1 VSPLFAGFLTALG
14 AGLLIGLVRERRRND
29 ADSGPSSAGL
39 RTHALAA
46 LSAAVAWQLDPRVF
60 LALFVV
66 SGALV
71 AISYHRTAQADVGLT
86 SEFALVLTVLIGA
99 LAMVVPGLA
108 SGLAVVAA
116 ILLHLRNELHH
127 LGREL
132 ISEHELHDGLLL
144 AAAVLVVLPL
154 LPTEAADPWGVIVP
168 SELWT
173 LVAIVMAAGMAG
185 EVALRTVGARFGLP
199 VAGFFA
205 GFASST
211 AATASYGR
219 WARSHPALLPF
230 TVSAALLANVAT
242 LILLAVVLAAGSPEL
257 LRGTAWP
264 LAAAGGTLL
273 VAGAAGILRRRS
285 HATEPPASEMPQV
298 FKLSHALLLVGFV
311 AALLI
316 LSAVLSA
323 RIGDR
328 GALAAAAVAGMVE
341 LQGAAL
347 AIGQLT
353 EIGRM
358 PLADARWGVVVLLAS
373 SSAAKAVL
381 AFMSGGRAYGIRVAA
396 GLGTAVVAAVLA
408 ARLTMS

>member
-1 VSPLFAGFLTALG
+1 MSPLLAGLLTALG

-29 ADSGPSSAGL
+29 PDSGPLSAGL

-46 LSAAVAWQLDPRVF
+46 LSSAVAWRLDPRAF

-71 AISYHRTAQADVGLT
+71 AISYFRTAKTDVGLT

-99 LAMVVPGLA
+99 LAMVAPGLA
-108 SGLAVVAA
+108 SALAVVTA
-116 ILLHLRNELHH
+116 ILLHLRTELHH

-154 LPTEAADPWGVIVP
+154 LPTEPVDPWHVIIP

-185 EVALRTVGARFGLP
+185 EVAVRTVGARFGLP

-219 WARSHPALLPF
+219 WVRSHPVLLPF
-230 TVSAALLANVAT
+230 TVSAALLANLASI
-242 LILLAVVLAAGSPEL
+242 LLLAVVLATGSREL
-257 LRGTAWP
+257 LRATAWP

-273 VAGAAGILRRRS
+273 LAGAAGVLRGRS
-285 HATEPPASEMPQV
+285 DAEDPPPSELPHV
-298 FKLSHALLLVGFV
+298 FKLSHALLLVAFV
-311 AALLI
+311 AALLVV
-316 LSAVLSA
+316 SAVLSD
-323 RIGDR
+323 RVSDR
-328 GALAAAAVAGMVE
+328 GALAVAAIAGMVE

-347 AIGQLT
+347 VIGQLT
-353 EIGRM
+353 ESGRM
-358 PLADARWGVVVLLAS
+358 PVTDARWGVVVLLAS
-373 SSAAKAVL
+373 SSAAKAML
-381 AFMSGGRAYGIRVAA
+381 ALISGGRAYGVRVAL
-396 GLGTAVVAAVLA
+396 GLGAAVVAAVLA
-408 ARLTMS
+408 AWLT